1 MSKVTGL
8 AQTQLTRPIRSP
20 PSLVEAN
27 ETPAVFIVRLAEQA
41 HGAAS
46 VPLPYRC

>member
-8 AQTQLTRPIRSP
+8 AQTQLTPTDQI
-20 PSLVEAN
+20 
-27 ETPAVFIVRLAEQA
+27 TPEFGRGQRNARRVHRALAEQA